1 MAETRQTDAKQ
12 KDPQARKR
20 KPPVAKAALPAAQVL
35 EPALVQLAL
44 VDPASAPQ
52 ASILHLQ
59 RNSGNRAVQ
68 RLIQRTREAQ
78 HSPAARPASAE
89 VAAQPQPQVVRR
101 EAAAPGRTLVLQESI
116 SRRPARSAIVH
127 PNRGTLPKAASIN
140 RPKFLSCIVQLTP
153 LPESF
158 SFTGEA
164 EGVMGMAMA
173 MDPAYVPPV
182 APPPAPPGL
191 PKGKPNKWNSFI
203 QAKLTVGPANDR
215 YEQEVDRVMRMT
227 NQDQVGA
234 MSGIN
239 QSSNDPETKGLMSE
253 EIGQYIFPKL
263 IQ

>member
-1 MAETRQTDAKQ
+1 MADTRQTDARQ

-20 KPPVAKAALPAAQVL
+20 KPPVAKAALPVAQAL

-101 EAAAPGRTLVLQESI
+101 EATAPGRTLAPQEPI
-116 SRRPARSAIVH
+116 SRRPARSAIAH
-127 PNRGTLPKAASIN
+127 PNRGTLPKADSIN
-140 RPKFLSCIVQLTP
+140 RPKFLSSIVQLKP
-153 LPESF
+153 LPEPF

-164 EGVMGMAMA
+164 EGVNGMA

-191 PKGKPNKWNSFI
+191 PKGKLNKWNSFI

-215 YEQEVDRVMRMT
+215 FEQEADRVMRMT